1 MGQVRTGNET
11 VCYKDEYLG
20 NVIEQEEVSR
30 VFLLMFLYFSIEGEV
45 ERTLICVGRLGP
57 EIWIGIWD
65 FPEGIFRAQ
74 ESGGCERGWC
84 ISKNCY

>member
-30 VFLLMFLYFSIEGEV
+30 VFLLMFLYFSIEGRSREHSSV
-45 ERTLICVGRLGP
+45 
-57 EIWIGIWD
+57 
-65 FPEGIFRAQ
+65 
-74 ESGGCERGWC
+74 
-84 ISKNCY
+84 